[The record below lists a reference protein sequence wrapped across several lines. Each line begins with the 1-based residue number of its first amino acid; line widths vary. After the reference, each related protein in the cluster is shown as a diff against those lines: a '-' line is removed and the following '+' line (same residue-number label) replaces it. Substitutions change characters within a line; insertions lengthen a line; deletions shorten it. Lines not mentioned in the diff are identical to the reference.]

1 MSPIRLIAGCL
12 AAAFVIGAC
21 GAISTSPP
29 APTPADFGG
38 IASEL
43 ARGGVVVNDVV
54 SGDAGCDDPTLI
66 PTAIRMDAKGLDQTA
81 PVRIYLYIFRN
92 RASFEKLR
100 ARIDTCAKAFVTDPE
115 TFESVEQS
123 PFVVAGQGPWAP
135 KFEAALRHGLEVA
148 AGTGD

>member
-1 MSPIRLIAGCL
+1 VAIVC
-12 AAAFVIGAC
+12 AAITVSAC

-43 ARGGVVVNDVV
+43 AKGGVTVNDVV
-54 SGDAGCDDPTLI
+54 SGDAGCDDRELI
-66 PTAIRMDAKGLDQTA
+66 PTAIAVDAAGLDQST
-81 PVRIYLYIFRN
+81 PVRIYLYIFGN

-100 ARIDTCAKAFVTDPE
+100 ANIDTCARSFVTDPE

-123 PFVVAGQGPWAP
+123 PYVVAGQGPWAP
-135 KFEAALRHGLEVA
+135 RFEAAIRHGLEVA